1 MAQYGVTVSRD
12 DSEPSVLGS
21 ARSEASVYLGASGDL
36 RAETHTLSSS
46 GTPAIRLEQLETR
59 PAQTL
64 RYPFIYITSSRI
76 YCDVIDKEGPIT
88 WL

>member
-46 GTPAIRLEQLETR
+46 GTPAITH
-59 PAQTL
+59 
-64 RYPFIYITSSRI
+64 
-76 YCDVIDKEGPIT
+76 
-88 WL
+88 

>member
-21 ARSEASVYLGASGDL
+21 ARSEASVYLGASGYL

-76 YCDVIDKEGPIT
+76 IVMSSTKKV
-88 WL
+88 L